1 LPAVLQDIGHVSK
14 DDNRISLL
22 FKSHHHPD
30 DRLAELGEA
39 MGDRL
44 DGIRGLTLENRFYR
58 IRP

>member
-14 DDNRISLL
+14 VDNRISLL
-22 FKSHHHPD
+22 FKTHPHPD

-39 MGDRL
+39 IGERL
-44 DGIRGLTLENRFYR
+44 DGIRGLTLDTRFYR